1 MGASTT
7 PGVVTSV
14 TNGTP
19 AYAGGVTQRPA
30 SPAPLVTAASL
41 AAVEGVVIIL
51 LAVLEIASL
60 TGERLTMGLT
70 TSLFFALYGG
80 LLVACGWAI
89 THGGTWARGPIL
101 LAQLIQLGL
110 AWNLRGGDTLLVSL
124 GIGVVALVVI
134 AGIIHPQSIEAIES
148 QR

>member
-1 MGASTT
+1 M
-7 PGVVTSV
+7 
-14 TNGTP
+14 
-19 AYAGGVTQRPA
+19 QRPA

-60 TGERLTMGLT
+60 TGDRLTMGLT

-80 LLVACGWAI
+80 LLVVCAWLI
-89 THGGTWARGPIL
+89 THGGAWARGPIL

-110 AWNLRGGDTLLVSL
+110 AWNLRGGETTLLSL
-124 GIGVVALVVI
+124 GIGVVALVVV
-134 AGIIHPQSIEAIES
+134 AGLVHPQSIEALEP
-148 QR
+148 RR